1 MSMQDDSDNEQQY
14 PMEEQHE
21 MGLDQEYI
29 QGASSYALEN
39 DDNDDGIDE
48 QNILPDFKPLS
59 AQEQQEQNAAKTYA
73 RVNVPQHRLTPLRNA
88 WTQIC
93 EPVVTHMGL
102 AIRYNQGLK
111 VIEIMT
117 TPKTTHVNAIQK
129 AHDFCRAFCLGFE
142 LRDAIA
148 LLRLDDL
155 YIDSFQLKDVRVV
168 LTDDNLSRA
177 IGRVAGH
184 GGKTKFTIENATKTR
199 IVIADTFI
207 HILGSYQNIR
217 VAKRA
222 LSRLIIGTP
231 PGKIYNQMKN
241 VSARNKQRF

>member
-1 MSMQDDSDNEQQY
+1 MNDSETISNTLEFED
-14 PMEEQHE
+14 QHE
-21 MGLDQEYI
+21 MGLDEEYLKS
-29 QGASSYALEN
+29 GSSYALEN
-39 DDNDDGIDE
+39 DDNDDMIDE
-48 QNILPDFKPLS
+48 QNILPDFKPVS
-59 AQEQQEQNAAKTYA
+59 VEEQQAENATKSYT
-73 RVNVPQHRLTPLRNA
+73 RVNVPQHRLTPLRNN

-93 EPVVTHMGL
+93 EPIVNHMGL
-102 AIRYNQGLK
+102 AIRYNQNLK

-117 TPKTTHVNAIQK
+117 TPKTVHANAIQK
-129 AHDFCRAFCLGFE
+129 AQDFCRAFCLGFE

-155 YIDSFQLKDVRVV
+155 YIDSFELKDVRFV

-199 IVIADTFI
+199 IVIADTKI

>member
-1 MSMQDDSDNEQQY
+1 MNDDSDSEQST
-14 PMEEQHE
+14 MLDQHE
-21 MGLDQEYI
+21 MGLDQEYLA
-29 QGASSYALEN
+29 GASSFALEN

-48 QNILPDFKPLS
+48 QNILPEFKPLT
-59 AQEQQEQNAAKTYA
+59 AAEQEQNASKTYT
-73 RVNVPQHRLTPLRNA
+73 RVNVPQHRLTPLRNT

-93 EPVVTHMGL
+93 EPVVSHLGL
-102 AIRYNQGLK
+102 AIRYNQNLK
-111 VIEIMT
+111 VVEIMT
-117 TPKTTHVNAIQK
+117 TPNTIHSNAIQK

-155 YIDSFQLKDVRVV
+155 YIDSFELKDVRVV

-241 VSARNKQRF
+241 VAARNKQRF